1 MTSAVSAASGT
12 TATGLRGGPPLV
24 ILLLALLVDCLGPPL
39 VGAPA
44 AEDPSG
50 ENSSNAPRSD
60 SALKLGGVFTA
71 NLPTTESRNSL
82 RFTFHPHFGDLT
94 KYDHIRL
101 PVGLRYGVTSRWE
114 LVGEVTGYMSHGLR
128 GTGIG
133 TELGFSEVHLGTK
146 YNLGKGPLPGWD
158 TGIGIDYFGPLS
170 SPPPDLTDGLEHVM
184 PYITFSRHLGD
195 LPNVRVFWSV
205 GGDIVSRSDAGG
217 NPRENQLTDSAVTG
231 SAGFVWDLGSLRA
244 TFQTDFG
251 TTRAFGESSSDAI
264 TFRPGLLW
272 ELPARWSPTS
282 GRWLIGTGLR
292 ATLGPDG
299 STSALSVKVR
309 VDSNLK
315 QWWRRHFDGR
325 EGG

>member
-1 MTSAVSAASGT
+1 
-12 TATGLRGGPPLV
+12 
-24 ILLLALLVDCLGPPL
+24 
-39 VGAPA
+39 
-44 AEDPSG
+44 
-50 ENSSNAPRSD
+50 
-60 SALKLGGVFTA
+60 
-71 NLPTTESRNSL
+71 
-82 RFTFHPHFGDLT
+82 
-94 KYDHIRL
+94 
-101 PVGLRYGVTSRWE
+101 
-114 LVGEVTGYMSHGLR
+114 
-128 GTGIG
+128 
-133 TELGFSEVHLGTK
+133 
-146 YNLGKGPLPGWD
+146 
-158 TGIGIDYFGPLS
+158 
-170 SPPPDLTDGLEHVM
+170 
-184 PYITFSRHLGD
+184 
-195 LPNVRVFWSV
+195 VFWSV